1 MTDLSGIQQAVQKIA
16 EQTLQDQAKSG
27 SLNQGSPSADDV
39 QKLQAAINQLAT
51 DAQGVNGTS
60 STQGVEAVNGL
71 EEMEQSSPG
80 ARLLES
86 VQNMRVGLQDA
97 MKELTDVLANTDEL
111 SPSDMLRAQMR
122 FQQISMQQ
130 DLMSKVVAK
139 SEQNVDQLL
148 KGQ

>member
-27 SLNQGSPSADDV
+27 NLDRGSANAGDI
-39 QKLQAAINQLAT
+39 QKLQEALNQLAGET
-51 DAQGVNGTS
+51 PAVNGTA
-60 STQGVEAVNGL
+60 STQGVEPVNGL
-71 EEMEQSSPG
+71 EEMEQASPG

-86 VQNMRVGLQDA
+86 VQNMRTDLQDA
-97 MKELTDVLANTDEL
+97 MKELTDVLANTNEL

-130 DLMSKVVAK
+130 DLMSKVVSK